1 LKAGIFMTPDAFTND
16 DASVNPEAA
25 GGAVRHAVAGDTVTV
40 HYRVSTLDGQT
51 VGMSPDDEPLTL
63 VLGEGVFLPGFE
75 AGIEGMAAGEI
86 RDFVIQPEEAFGP
99 VVEEMIQEVG
109 IEAFGPDAH
118 VEVGQT
124 YTFDDPSG
132 MTEGRL
138 FLRVVAVDG
147 DRVVLDANHPLAGEP
162 LRCQIKLLSIS
173 GTAGDSPA

>member
-1 LKAGIFMTPDAFTND
+1 MTPDTSTND
-16 DASVNPEAA
+16 DASVNPEVPD
-25 GGAVRHAVAGDTVTV
+25 GAVRHAVPGDAVTV

-63 VLGEGVFLPGFE
+63 ILGEGVYLPGLE
-75 AGIEGMAAGEI
+75 AGIVGMAAGEI

-99 VVEEMIQEVG
+99 VVEEMIQEIG
-109 IEAFGPDAH
+109 IEAFGSDAH

-124 YTFDDPSG
+124 YTFDDPTG
-132 MTEGRL
+132 MSEGRL

-162 LRCQIKLLSIS
+162 LRCQIKLLSFP
-173 GTAGDSPA
+173 DPENP